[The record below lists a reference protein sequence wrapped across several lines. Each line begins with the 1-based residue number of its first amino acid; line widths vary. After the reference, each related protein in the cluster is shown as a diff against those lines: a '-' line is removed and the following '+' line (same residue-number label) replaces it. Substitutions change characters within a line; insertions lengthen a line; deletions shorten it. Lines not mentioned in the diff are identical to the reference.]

1 MIVLLCYGLEV
12 IAQQNVAVNYKRKA
26 DSSFLKGNI
35 KDAEKWYH
43 QVVEI
48 RRQQK
53 KFAEFAFALTDLAA
67 LELTKGNTLKAVQL
81 GRSALSLLPKFQND
95 TIEFRIVSYLSIFY
109 DGLYKRDSAD
119 YFADKADALIE
130 KSKLVQT
137 RDEALYHFLDR
148 GLRALH
154 ENDFKLADT
163 YFQKTLS
170 ISSRVSTFDVGVLYN
185 NMALSLFY
193 QKKYDASLKYY
204 QLALSSRI
212 NSNAERIWLNLAEC
226 YLALQ
231 NFQAAFKIINVSWKK
246 YKLNQ
251 VGGKVSANQLFEQR
265 YWRALGIY
273 YKAISQLPKALHCF
287 HLSLNI
293 SKKNNPKGIE
303 TADIL
308 GQMAQ
313 LYTIQNQPK
322 KALAFYQKS
331 LEAGHRH
338 SISDDYYQNP
348 DLNNILIEREFF
360 LSLLGKAS
368 AFSQLHNQTHQE
380 KDLKA
385 ALDTYQLAI
394 QLADKMR
401 LSYQSPEAKLFFTEN
416 SYSVYE
422 HAIQVAHEMYKRTH
436 KPLYQNL
443 IYDFYEK
450 SRAATLS
457 DITREADIK
466 PKTIPAKLL
475 AKEKRLFQQIA
486 SLKVIIQ
493 QIDSLNTKK
502 YKAQLL
508 DKELELELLTERFE
522 REFPAY
528 FQLKYATQS
537 FNKNYIRQK
546 LLSNDAALVEYFLTP
561 TQLYILV
568 LTREHSQVIVQGVD
582 SSFRKSVLQFRTLLS
597 QNPGSKMY
605 EGEQSSANLYT
616 NLITPIIPLIS
627 SKKRLVIVR
636 DTELNYLPFEVLAA
650 KPDDYL
656 LKKYAIS
663 YAYSVSLLLD
673 TLKTKS
679 YPSRLSIA
687 PFTGSAPNNGAFRDN
702 PLVPLPASE
711 REVKQIGG
719 DVYLAKDATKKHF
732 LEQYRNHGI
741 IHFATHALTND
752 NDPMRSFIA
761 FYPDSNEYR
770 LFTNELYDLNLNHT
784 QLVVLSACETGAGKL
799 HRGEGVM
806 SLARAFAYAGTRSVV
821 TTLWNANDDVTAY
834 ISTKLHVYLNQ
845 GLTIDQAL
853 QRAKLDFLSS
863 HLARRYDHPYYWA
876 NLILIGRTNPIESSV
891 TNHFQWFVVLCIL
904 IGLASGYYLWRK
916 QKN

>member
-170 ISSRVSTFDVGVLYN
+170 ISSRVSTFDVGVLFN

-193 QKKYDASLKYY
+193 QKKYDTSLKYY

-231 NFQAAFKIINVSWKK
+231 NFQAAFKTINVSWKK

-313 LYTIQNQPK
+313 LYTIQNQSK

-338 SISDDYYQNP
+338 SISDDFYQNP

-360 LSLLGKAS
+360 LSLLGKVS

-394 QLADKMR
+394 QLADRMR

-422 HAIQVAHEMYKRTH
+422 QAIRVAHEMYKRTH

-450 SRAATLS
+450 SRAAILS

-853 QRAKLDFLSS
+853 QSAKLDFLSS
-863 HLARRYDHPYYWA
+863 HLARRYDHPYYWS

-891 TNHFQWFVVLCIL
+891 KNHWKWFVVLFIL